1 MSNKKQVEY
10 PVVELKERGKLFLTD
25 DFLMQ
30 INYLHS
36 RTGAK
41 EWSGLLMYEVVKGSI
56 AKPKEFSLRAKH
68 IFLMDIGTSAYTEYK
83 TDEDIVDLYDNIE
96 GSMDMKTGQIHT
108 HHNMGT
114 FFSGT
119 DKSEL
124 MDNVD
129 KYNYYLSLI
138 VNFEGNYAAKVAF
151 LSDVKTQSMMSYS
164 DDAGQLK
171 TFKTVEKE
179 KAMVVI
185 DMQIYYDSEN
195 TFFFNRY
202 DQVVAK
208 LKQAEA
214 AKKLKTTKYTNT
226 LGLNKESEVSIPFE
240 IISDADPMNLTNMQV
255 EHLTRNI
262 LSVTTDMS
270 EKRSVYTVLNIIVDK
285 ATPSE
290 MDVYYQLLS
299 TNLETVIEEFFDQAL
314 TIKEMT
320 AVITEVA
327 GSVSRFGGY
336 VGPVGDL
343 VKGVNDVL
351 MDLLTSYTEESD
363 AEDDTIEIVTGSE
376 DINYNRE
383 IAEVESNI

>member
-25 DFLMQ
+25 DFIMQ

-108 HHNMGT
+108 HHNMST

-214 AKKLKTTKYTNT
+214 AKKLQRTKLPLQTNP
-226 LGLNKESEVSIPFE
+226 LDFGKEAILPFE
-240 IISDADPMNLTNMQV
+240 VTDADPTKLTDIQI

-270 EKRSVYTVLNIIVDK
+270 ERRSVYTVLNILVDK

-299 TNLETVIEEFFDQAL
+299 TNLETIIEEFFDQAL

-320 AVITEVA
+320 TVITEVA
-327 GSVSRFGGY
+327 ESVNRFGGY
-336 VGPVGDL
+336 IGPVGEL
-343 VKGVNDVL
+343 VKGVVEVL
-351 MDLLTSYTEESD
+351 MDLLTSYTEST
-363 AEDDTIEIVTGSE
+363 DDDGAIEEITGSE